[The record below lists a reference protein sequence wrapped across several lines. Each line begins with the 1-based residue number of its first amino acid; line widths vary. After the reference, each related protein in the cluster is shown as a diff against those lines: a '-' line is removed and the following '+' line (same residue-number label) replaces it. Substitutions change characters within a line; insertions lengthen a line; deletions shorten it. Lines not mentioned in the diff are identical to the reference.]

1 MTFFNE
7 FLTIKKNCHRYYFLN
22 TEYINELKNV
32 AKIPAT
38 LPPFNAFFD
47 GLNDILIRNHVYRI
61 SYFLSWKAFNTPP
74 RLQLMLY
81 LIYIEQK
88 IKRLNL

>member
-1 MTFFNE
+1 MN
-7 FLTIKKNCHRYYFLN
+7 LTIKKNCHRYYFLN
-22 TEYINELKNV
+22 NEYVNEPKTV
-32 AKIPAT
+32 AKISAT

-74 RLQLMLY
+74 PPTTT
-81 LIYIEQK
+81 K
-88 IKRLNL
+88 VVFNLHRTEN